1 MLRRTLATPH
11 PIFGNYSIP
20 GAFLLVALVELGDVG
35 RVPVH
40 DEALQQ
46 DLVETVWDIREIRDN
61 DQLTAGI

>member
-1 MLRRTLATPH
+1 MTMTKTY
-11 PIFGNYSIP
+11 IFCYNSIL

-46 DLVETVWDIREIRDN
+46 DLVETIWDIRDIRDN
-61 DQLTAGI
+61 DQLAAGI